1 MKFQALLVAF
11 GALSLSAC
19 AVEDKQPNCEKLE
32 RYIEGRERGLERSCR
47 VDDDCKVVFIR
58 PDRPIA
64 ASELPDDPELQR
76 VLDAYYGRPGAALV
90 EVPEGAVRPDTGAGS
105 GAGSG
110 SGVGSGAGSGTG
122 SGTGTGSGSG
132 TGTGSDA
139 GISDGGASD
148 ATTETL
154 ACLALPAPL
163 QRRLIARCEPV
174 IDEVPG
180 EDTGVADT
188 GTGSGSGD
196 GSGGGS
202 GSGSEVVVDDSGVA
216 KVCVL
221 RGETDGL
228 YDPDGIG
235 SGDED
240 ASCACPSCGPLTVC
254 ADCACISTE
263 SVCGKACLA
272 AASCGSLL
280 EVGLGATAAACVSSC
295 EAEIAANADVTT
307 SAQCIAAAAC
317 DAIPSCLVSSP

>member
-1 MKFQALLVAF
+1 MKVQALLVAF

-19 AVEDKQPNCEKLE
+19 AVEDKQPNCKKLE

-105 GAGSG
+105 GSGDGSG
-110 SGVGSGAGSGTG
+110 SGVGSG
-122 SGTGTGSGSG
+122 SGSG
-132 TGTGSDA
+132 TGTSSDA
-139 GISDGGASD
+139 GISDGGTSD
-148 ATTETL
+148 TTTETL
-154 ACLALPAPL
+154 ACMALPAPL

-228 YDPDGIG
+228 FDPDGIG

-240 ASCACPSCGPLTVC
+240 ASCACPACGPLTVC
-254 ADCACISTE
+254 TDCTCISTA

-272 AASCGSLL
+272 AAACGSLL
-280 EVGLGATAAACVSSC
+280 EIGLGATAAACVSSC
-295 EAEIAANADVTT
+295 EAEIAANEGVTA
-307 SAQCIAAAAC
+307 SAQCIATAAC